1 MPIGDY
7 LLLAYL
13 GGLVM
18 KKDNSTWAKQLSISL
33 ALSIGCCGAAFAQ
46 GMAEYAGAVSATP
59 RVPVNKGMTDGLSNM
74 FAAPGK
80 VTDRAIRQTNAVS
93 SSASTSVQTSR
104 SAGAKPAAAK
114 PAAKGKGGIIV
125 SGDMPGG
132 QAEAARAAVL
142 EITKLADASY
152 KAGIDLKKKGKLDE
166 AEVQLRK
173 SLVAR
178 QRYWADR
185 DKQIPEIQL
194 MLGEINNTRGQD
206 AKAVTDL
213 EGALASYSKFYG
225 PGSDNRIKPLLL
237 LSDSQTKLGEKVKAY
252 ESYSQ
257 AYRLATRAKL
267 DAYNPSE
274 MRLTSVKMALGVDKF
289 RDAVDM
295 CEIAVNGSER
305 AKLSQDQLLSVMTD
319 YATALKGM
327 NRTRDANEILAEAEK
342 IKGSAPA
349 TEAPPAPPKT
359 DAPTN

>member
-1 MPIGDY
+1 
-7 LLLAYL
+7 
-13 GGLVM
+13 M

-33 ALSIGCCGAAFAQ
+33 ALTLGCCGAASAQ

-59 RVPVNKGMTDGLSNM
+59 RVPKSDGVTNSLNNL

-80 VTDRAIRQTNAVS
+80 VTNSAIRSTNAASS
-93 SSASTSVQTSR
+93 SSASVSR
-104 SAGAKPAAAK
+104 PAAAPATPGKK
-114 PAAKGKGGIIV
+114 PKGAIV
-125 SGDMPGG
+125 ISGDMPGG

-142 EITKLADASY
+142 EITKQADASF

-194 MLGEINNTRGQD
+194 MLGEINNTRHQD
-206 AKAVTDL
+206 AKAVADL

-225 PGSDNRIKPLLL
+225 PGSDNRLKPLLI
-237 LSDSQTKLGEKVKAY
+237 LSDSQAKLGEKVKSY

-257 AYRLATRAKL
+257 AYRLATRAKM

-274 MRLTSVKMALGVDKF
+274 MRLTTVKMALGVDKF

-295 CEIAVNGSER
+295 CEIAVNPTER
-305 AKLSQDQLLSVMTD
+305 AKLSQDQLLSVMND

-342 IKGSAPA
+342 IKGSSPAP
-349 TEAPPAPPKT
+349 EAPPTAEPPKT
-359 DAPTN
+359 EPPTN